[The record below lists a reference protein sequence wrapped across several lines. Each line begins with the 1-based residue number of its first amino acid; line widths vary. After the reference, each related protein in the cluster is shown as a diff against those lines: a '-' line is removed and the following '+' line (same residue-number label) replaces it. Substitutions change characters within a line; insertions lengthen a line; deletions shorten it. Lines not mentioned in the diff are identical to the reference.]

1 VTKPNVL
8 IINWH
13 DLGNFVGCYG
23 VETVRTPAI
32 DGLAAEGVRFANSF
46 CTSPT
51 CSPSRAALFTG
62 RYAPS
67 NGVLGLT
74 HGQFG
79 WDLHDDEVHLAR
91 YLADA
96 GYRCEQFGVMH
107 ETPRRDVGY
116 DAHHCQPHRPCLET
130 AAAVGER
137 IEALGR
143 EDQPWYMQV
152 GFLEVHSPFDY
163 GGAEPDDS
171 RGVTI
176 PPFLEPDD
184 HLRTLMAAYQ
194 GAIHRAD
201 TAVGRILDA
210 LEATGQADNTIV
222 LFTPDH
228 GICFPRAKGSLYDPG
243 LRVAHVMRWP
253 GGGWQGGVV
262 HEPMISNVD
271 HLPTLLSALGLDVP
285 KRLQGCSYLPLLDGG
300 DYAPRQ
306 HVFAEQTYATSHY
319 DPRRCVRSERYKLIA
334 NMIPTCPFREG
345 KGRIVQ
351 AYKDKIGIMYGLGEA
366 PNFELYDLQEDPVEF
381 ENLIDSADHQ
391 QIAAELKAALA
402 DWMHRTDDPLLH
414 GPPAERMYR
423 DTIAAL
429 REAYGPGTD

>member
-1 VTKPNVL
+1 MSRPNVL

-13 DLGNFVGCYG
+13 DLGAFVGCYG
-23 VETVRTPAI
+23 VQTVQTPAV
-32 DGLAAEGVRFANSF
+32 DGLASSGVRFANSF

-79 WDLHDDEVHLAR
+79 WDLHEDEVHLAR

-116 DAHHCQPHRPCLET
+116 HAHHCQPHRPCLET
-130 AAAVGER
+130 AHAVRQR

-143 EDQPWYMQV
+143 EPKPWYMQV

-163 GGAEPDDS
+163 GGARPDET

-184 HLRTLMAAYQ
+184 KLRARMAAYQ
-194 GAIHRAD
+194 GVIHRAD
-201 TAVGRILDA
+201 SAVGRILEA
-210 LEATGQADNTIV
+210 LDDTGQADNTIV

-228 GICFPRAKGSLYDPG
+228 GIPFPRAKGSLYDPG

-253 GGGWQGGVV
+253 DGGWQGGLV
-262 HEPMISNVD
+262 HDDLIANVD
-271 HLPTLLSALGLDVP
+271 HAPTLCQALGLGVP
-285 KRLQGCSYLPLLDGG
+285 ERMQGCSYLPLLTG
-300 DYAPRQ
+300 DAYEPRE
-306 HVFAEQTYATSHY
+306 HVFAEQTYATSHF
-319 DPRRCVRSERYKLIA
+319 DPRRCARSRRYKLIA
-334 NMIPTCPFREG
+334 NLVPTPPFNEG
-345 KGRIVQ
+345 TGRVAQ
-351 AYKDKIGIMYGLGEA
+351 SYKDRIGIMYGRGEA
-366 PNFELYDLQEDPVEF
+366 PNFELYDLKEDPLEF
-381 ENLIDSADHQ
+381 DNLIDSPAHEPV
-391 QIAAELKAALA
+391 ATRLKGALVQ
-402 DWMHRTDDPLLH
+402 WMHRVDDPLLT
-414 GPPAERMYR
+414 GPPIERMYR
-423 DTIAAL
+423 DTLADLERL
-429 REAYGPGTD
+429 RT